1 MMPGGNILGMALRV
15 IKRQSFKY
23 YAYSDRVLNDAGLYV
38 TGFKTPIVISGSV
51 QPVPRNLYQVNGL
64 DFQKNYWNFYL
75 ERAVLDVA
83 RDVSGDQMEI
93 YDIRFQ
99 CLSRTP
105 WAAVDG
111 WDAVLCVQV
120 DEVSKCATP
129 L

>member
-1 MMPGGNILGMALRV
+1 MIPGGNILGMALRA

-23 YAYSDRVLNDAGLYV
+23 YAFNGRELNDTGLYV
-38 TGFKTPIVISGSV
+38 ASYKAPVVVSGSV

-64 DFQKNYWNFYL
+64 DFQKNYWNFFL

-105 WAAVDG
+105 WASVDG
-111 WDAVLCVQV
+111 WDQVLCVQV
-120 DEVSKCATP
+120 DEVSKCATTP
-129 L
+129 